1 VVGMVGLIE
10 GRPPTP
16 SAFQRPGDLVA
27 LLGDL
32 TADPATLGGGT
43 YLAALHGIVAGR
55 PPRIDLDRERALQRL
70 TLDAIAA
77 GHIRSA
83 HDCSDGGLAVALAE
97 CCIWSDFGLDGDMAL
112 PLAVDDPL
120 AAIAL
125 LYGEAPSRIVVSLPP
140 EHWDEMVALA
150 AAAGLPITRL
160 GTVGGDR
167 LRFAPLLDVPVDEL
181 AQAWRGGLARVLGR
195 GPVTAE

>member
-1 VVGMVGLIE
+1 
-10 GRPPTP
+10 
-16 SAFQRPGDLVA
+16 
-27 LLGDL
+27 
-32 TADPATLGGGT
+32 
-43 YLAALHGIVAGR
+43 
-55 PPRIDLDRERALQRL
+55 
-70 TLDAIAA
+70 
-77 GHIRSA
+77 
-83 HDCSDGGLAVALAE
+83 
-97 CCIWSDFGLDGDMAL
+97 MAL

-150 AAAGLPITRL
+150 GAAGLPITRL